1 MSKMAMAPSAC
12 KICGS
17 SNLRAMCT
25 KESAHYYLCR
35 DCALIL
41 QYPPPDGSAMQAYA
55 DEQYASG
62 LYRDYVEARPMKLIH
77 FRRRLESLQP
87 LLRPGRLLDIGCS
100 CGYFLEI
107 AAEHGYDVHG
117 VEFSSTAISAAAD
130 SVRARILQG
139 TLEDMPRDQKG
150 SFDVVSAFDLIEHI
164 DQPGPF
170 LDAVAEFLRPGGKVV
185 ICTPDSE
192 HFLRYVMGSRWP
204 MLQPMQH
211 LSIFSRRSLQTA
223 LEKSG
228 FTEVRLG
235 TAYKTLSAAYLVD
248 QIRTLNPILSKA
260 MRACLGIFPTS
271 FVTSYRQ
278 VNIGEIFAVA
288 TRK

>member
-1 MSKMAMAPSAC
+1 MSENNRAPGTC

-17 SNLRAMCT
+17 SNLRPMCT
-25 KESAHYYLCR
+25 KERAHYHICR
-35 DCALIL
+35 DCALIF

-62 LYRDYVEARPMKLIH
+62 LYRDYVEARPMKLMH

-87 LLRPGRLLDIGCS
+87 LLQTGRLLDIGCS
-100 CGYFLEI
+100 CGYFMEV
-107 AAEHGYDVHG
+107 AAERGYDVHG

-130 SVRARILQG
+130 TVRPRILQG
-139 TLEDMPRDQKG
+139 MLEDMPHNQKG
-150 SFDVVSAFDLIEHI
+150 TFDVVSAFDLIEHI
-164 DQPGPF
+164 DQPTPF
-170 LDAVAEFLRPGGKVV
+170 LRSVAEFLRPGGKVV

-211 LSIFSRRSLQTA
+211 LSIFSRRSLRTA
-223 LEKSG
+223 LEQSG
-228 FTEVRLG
+228 FTDVRMG

-248 QIRTLNPILSKA
+248 QIRTLNPVLSKA
-260 MRACLGIFPTS
+260 MRACLSVVPS
-271 FVTSYRQ
+271 SAVTAYRQ